1 MGVATA
7 FWAFRQIEE
16 SGDARRRI
24 DTATSRADEL
34 LSSLIDAETGQR
46 GFSLTGDEAF
56 LEPYLAVR
64 DSVAAQL
71 RDLRRLTAIE
81 EALKRLDTVAP
92 IVEAKMAELAR
103 VVQLRRDGDLAAVT
117 AVVADGQGKRLMDSI
132 RAELKG
138 YVRIEQAAI
147 AQRETQFLSDMRRLF
162 TILVVISVL
171 ALLAACSFAYLIY
184 RETQHRLQDL
194 VHLETQNLLTLQTAT
209 SRQLQ
214 QTNSVLH
221 LSEEKLTTLLRENG
235 DLKTALDEHAIVAIT
250 DPRGRIVY
258 VNDKFCAIS
267 QYEREELIGQDHRL
281 INSGHHPKEFIRE
294 LWMTIASGRVWH
306 GEIKNRAKDGSFY
319 WVDTTIVPFRDEQGK
334 ARQYVAIRADITER
348 KRHEAAAARLSAIV
362 TSSEDAIIGK
372 TLEGVVTSWNAGA
385 ETSFGYTAREMEG
398 QSIMRLIPPDRAPEE
413 VDILARIGRGESVRH
428 FETVRLHKD
437 GRSLEVSVTVSPIR
451 DTAGKIVGASKVVRD
466 ITARKQV
473 EEKLRFQEELLRE
486 TGHIAK
492 VGGWSFE
499 VATGAAFWTDEVAR
513 IHDLDP
519 AVPITK
525 TIGLA
530 YYRPDSRVRIE
541 AAMQEAVQLGTP
553 YDLELE
559 ITSAKGARKWVRTI
573 AHPMMEQGKVTRLH
587 GSFQD
592 ITDRK
597 SADEK
602 IRQLN
607 AELEQRVVERTAQLK
622 TSNAELEATNR
633 ELEAFSYSVSHD
645 LRTPVRAIDG
655 FSQAVLEDFGPL
667 LPQEGRRH
675 LETIRRSAQHMGA
688 LIDDLLAFA
697 QLKRQDLQKRPVETG
712 KLVRIVLDEL
722 GAPWPKRQVE
732 LVVGDLPESS
742 GDPALLKQVWINL
755 LSNALKYTGK
765 RAKAVV
771 EIGCQSTHGTA
782 AFFVRD
788 NGTGFD
794 MRYANK
800 LFGVF
805 QRFHRAEDYEGTGVG
820 LAIVQ
825 RIVQRHGGRV
835 WADAAVDRGATFY
848 FTLEPETKP

>member
-1 MGVATA
+1 
-7 FWAFRQIEE
+7 
-16 SGDARRRI
+16 
-24 DTATSRADEL
+24 

-64 DSVAAQL
+64 DSVAGQL
-71 RDLRRLTAIE
+71 QDLRRLTAIGP
-81 EALKRLDTVAP
+81 ALKRLDAVAP
-92 IVEAKMAELAR
+92 LVEAKMAELSR
-103 VVQLRRDGDLAAVT
+103 VVQLRRDGDLAAVAA
-117 AVVADGQGKRLMDSI
+117 AVAEGPGKRLMDSI

-147 AQRETQFLSDMRRLF
+147 VQRETQFLSDMRRLF
-162 TILVVISVL
+162 TILVVVSVL

-258 VNDKFCAIS
+258 VNDKFCALS
-267 QYEREELIGQDHRL
+267 QYAREELVGQDHRL

-294 LWMTIASGRVWH
+294 LWGTIASGRVWH
-306 GEIKNRAKDGSFY
+306 GEIKNRAKDGSYY
-319 WVDTTIVPFRDEQGK
+319 WVDTTIVPFLDEHGK
-334 ARQYVAIRADITER
+334 PRQYVAIRADITER
-348 KRHEAAAARLSAIV
+348 KRHEIAAARLSAIV
-362 TSSEDAIIGK
+362 ASSEDAIIGK

-398 QSIMRLIPPDRAPEE
+398 QSIMRLIPTDRANEE
-413 VDILARIGRGESVRH
+413 MDILERIGRGESVRH
-428 FETVRLHKD
+428 FETVRLRKD
-437 GRSLEVSVTVSPIR
+437 GRAIDVSVTISPIR
-451 DTAGKIVGASKVVRD
+451 DATGKIVGASKVVRD
-466 ITARKQV
+466 ITTRKLV

-519 AVPITK
+519 ALSNSK
-525 TIGLA
+525 SIGLG
-530 YYRPDSRVRIE
+530 YYRPESRVQIE
-541 AAMQEAVQLGTP
+541 AAMQEAVRRGTP

-573 AHPMMEQGKVTRLH
+573 AHPMMEHGKVTRLH

-667 LPQEGRRH
+667 LPPDGRRH

-697 QLKRQDLQKRPVETG
+697 QLKRQELTKRPIDTV
-712 KLVRIVLDEL
+712 KLVSSALDEL

-732 LVVGDLPESS
+732 LRMGDLPVCS

-755 LSNALKYTGK
+755 LSNALKYTG
-765 RAKAVV
+765 RREKAVV
-771 EIGCQSTHGTA
+771 EIGCQDVHGA
-782 AFFVRD
+782 DVFFVRD

-835 WADAAVDRGATFY
+835 WGDAAVDRGATFH
-848 FTLEPETKP
+848 FTLQKEIKP